1 VREPTGRKM
10 KRRPPVWPAAV
21 RNHVL
26 HRYLTSIPG
35 SECTISM
42 STDDEQ
48 KKQGFGKTIGLGVI
62 TGAADDDPSAIGT
75 YASAPLP
82 LHLTAA
88 PGSAAATSPA
98 DRRRP

>member
-1 VREPTGRKM
+1 
-10 KRRPPVWPAAV
+10 
-21 RNHVL
+21 
-26 HRYLTSIPG
+26 
-35 SECTISM
+35 M

-62 TGAADDDPSAIGT
+62 TGAADDDAIGT

-88 PGSAAATSPA
+88 PAPAAATSPS